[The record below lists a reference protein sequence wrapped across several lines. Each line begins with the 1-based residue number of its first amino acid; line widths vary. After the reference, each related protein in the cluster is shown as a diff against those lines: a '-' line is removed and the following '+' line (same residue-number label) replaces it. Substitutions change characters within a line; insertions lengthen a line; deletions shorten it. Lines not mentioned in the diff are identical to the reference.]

1 MSTATEKQIE
11 PTVESP
17 SAELPAW
24 SFWGTLA
31 SAIAAQA
38 CCGLPWLLLALGASS
53 TTVSYLEVLKPW
65 RPLFVL
71 GALGFLLAGSIQ
83 IWQARQRGYACK
95 VKVKRKL

>member
-1 MSTATEKQIE
+1 MKALQLE
-11 PTVESP
+11 PPDENT

-24 SFWGTLA
+24 SFWGSLA

-53 TTVSYLEVLKPW
+53 TSIGYLEVLKPW

-83 IWQARQRGYACK
+83 LWQARQRGYACK
-95 VKVKRKL
+95 VKVKRKI

>member
-1 MSTATEKQIE
+1 MSIATEKQIE
-11 PTVESP
+11 PPVENT

-24 SFWGTLA
+24 SFWGSLA

-53 TTVSYLEVLKPW
+53 TSIGYLEVLKPW

-83 IWQARQRGYACK
+83 LWQARQRGYACK
-95 VKVKRKL
+95 VKVKRKI

>member
-1 MSTATEKQIE
+1 MSIATENE
-11 PTVESP
+11 LETPLDSP

-53 TTVSYLEVLKPW
+53 TSIGYLEVLKPW

-71 GALGFLLAGSIQ
+71 GALGFLLAGSLQ
-83 IWQARQRGYACK
+83 LWQARQRGYACK
-95 VKVKRKL
+95 VKPARKR